1 MVKRADG
8 ELELEVLTILWASDV
23 ALQPAE
29 VRRRTEGNLAYTSI
43 ATVLTRL
50 WEKGLVTRTQVGR
63 AYAYSAA
70 ASRDEWDS
78 RRMAAVL
85 DEAPDHHALLAKF
98 VGRLSK
104 KDLAELR
111 RVLDEAD

>member
-1 MVKRADG
+1 MAKRADG
-8 ELELEVLTILWASDV
+8 ELELEILTILWESSAP
-23 ALQPAE
+23 LQPAE
-29 VRRRTEGNLAYTSI
+29 VRRRTKGNLAYTSV

-50 WEKGLVTRTQVGR
+50 WEKGLVTRLASGR

-70 ASRDEWDS
+70 VSRDEWDS
-78 RRMAAVL
+78 RRMVAVL
-85 DEAPDHHALLAKF
+85 DDAPDHQALLAKF

-111 RVLDEAD
+111 RVLDEAG

>member
-23 ALQPAE
+23 ALQPSE
-29 VRRRTEGNLAYTSI
+29 VRERATGDLAYTSI

-50 WEKGLVTRTQVGR
+50 WEKGLVTRTHVGR
-63 AYAYSAA
+63 AYAYSAVG
-70 ASRDEWDS
+70 SRDEWDS

-85 DEAPDHHALLAKF
+85 DEAPDHHALLARF

-104 KDLAELR
+104 KDRAELR
-111 RVLDEAD
+111 RVLGEVE

>member
-8 ELELEVLTILWASDV
+8 ELELEVLTILWEGA
-23 ALQPAE
+23 APLQPAE
-29 VRRRTEGNLAYTSI
+29 VRERTRGNLAYTSV

-50 WEKGLVTRTQVGR
+50 WEKGLVIRTQAGR

-70 ASRDEWDS
+70 VSRDEWNS
-78 RRMAAVL
+78 RRMTAVL

-111 RVLDEAD
+111 RVLEEIE

>member
-8 ELELEVLTILWASDV
+8 ELEFEILTILWASV
-23 ALQPAE
+23 APLQPSE
-29 VRRRTEGNLAYTSI
+29 VRERTSGDLAYTSV

-50 WEKGLVTRTQVGR
+50 WEKGLVARTQTGR

-70 ASRDEWDS
+70 VSRADWDS

-85 DEAPDHHALLAKF
+85 DEAPDHHSLLAKF

-111 RVLDEAD
+111 RVLDETA

>member
-1 MVKRADG
+1 MRP
-8 ELELEVLTILWASDV
+8 S
-23 ALQPAE
+23 E
-29 VRRRTEGNLAYTSI
+29 VRALTSGNLAYTSV

-50 WEKGLVTRTQVGR
+50 WEKGLVERIQVGR
-63 AYAYSAA
+63 AFAYSSAV
-70 ASRDEWDS
+70 SRDEWDS

-104 KDLAELR
+104 KDLADLR
-111 RVLDEAD
+111 RVLGETE